1 MKISEVIK
9 KLQEIQ
15 KEHGDIEVM
24 AYDAVYFDATEE
36 SFYVDKDNKLYIGGQ
51 LWNTGKIQEQ
61 TKYYAK
67 ITFAHVIMQQ
77 VTMALRHWSIII
89 V

>member
-1 MKISEVIK
+1 MKISQVIK

-36 SFYVDKDNKLYIGGQ
+36 SFYVDKDNKLYIGG
-51 LWNTGKIQEQ
+51 
-61 TKYYAK
+61 
-67 ITFAHVIMQQ
+67 
-77 VTMALRHWSIII
+77 
-89 V
+89 